1 MAGVSLGE
9 FAEPPFVR
17 LPDPAAVFRGR
28 AERFRA
34 LADGHALAPYLTF
47 LAEVAAVQERL
58 AADFHPG
65 LAAISAEDELPPLQ
79 RERFAVDA
87 QVMDVGDQLLTALA
101 DLEMPQAALDAVT
114 ALRSLPLTARK
125 AAFHRVLEDPGPD
138 EVVAEHSF
146 LSAALQV
153 VFSCAAAVLPADD
166 LRPAPEGGCPVC
178 GSPPVASVIVG
189 WPRASGT
196 RYCACGLCGTLWN
209 YVRIKCTLC
218 GSTGGITYQGIEGDD
233 GTIKAECCDSCKR
246 YVKIMQ
252 QMKRPELEPLA
263 DDVGSLGLDILMRE
277 KEFFRGA
284 ANPFLLGY

>member
-17 LPDPAAVFRGR
+17 LPEPPALFRGR

-34 LADGHALAPYLTF
+34 LAGDHALAPYLTF
-47 LAEVAAVQERL
+47 LAEIGSIQERL
-58 AADFHPG
+58 AAGFRPSPPVVAADYEIAP
-65 LAAISAEDELPPLQ
+65 LA
-79 RERFAVDA
+79 RERFTVDTS
-87 QVMDVGDQLLTALA
+87 VMEVGDQLLTAVA
-101 DLEMPQAALDAVT
+101 DLEMPATARVAVT
-114 ALRSLPLTARK
+114 TLRSAPLPDRRAT
-125 AAFHRVLEDPGPD
+125 FQRVLEDPLPD
-138 EVVAEHSF
+138 NVIAEHSF
-146 LSAALQV
+146 VSAALQV
-153 VFSCAAAVLPADD
+153 VFTGIAAAIPADV
-166 LRPAPEGGCPVC
+166 LHPSPTGGCPVC
-178 GSPPVASVIVG
+178 ASPPVATLIVG

-218 GSTGGITYQGIEGDD
+218 GSTGGIMYQGIEGDD
-233 GTIKAECCDSCKR
+233 GTIKAETCDSCKR

-252 QMKRPELEPLA
+252 QVRRPELEPLA
-263 DDVGSLGLDILMRE
+263 DDVASLGLDILMRD